1 MKRRVI
7 DNLTGIVLND
17 VSIQREMKSR
27 NEWKIFDL
35 TDKNGVKLWEGDILT
50 DGVNTF
56 TIGYIMK
63 TNSDNWNL
71 IDNATGLPSFRNISN
86 LTKI

>member
-1 MKRRVI
+1 MKIRVI
-7 DNLTGIVLND
+7 DNTTGIVLNN

-35 TDKNGVKLWEGDILT
+35 TDKNGVKLWEGDKLT

-56 TIGYIMK
+56 TIGYTLK
-63 TNSDNWNL
+63 TNSDNWCL
-71 IDNATGLPSFRNISN
+71 IDNSTGLPAYKRLDN